1 MTPKLSPK
9 QSLVIYSLLITGK
22 EPLQSEVLPK
32 LQPKERKQL
41 VDAELIETFKKAS
54 GRGSYLRLT
63 ERAWSWA
70 EENLGSPLSKSQAAS
85 ETLQNLLLKLRGY
98 LSQNDVPLR
107 DILAPAKSGL
117 AHTLNGDEI
126 RSAYLKI
133 TGGNLNV
140 PVRIA
145 ELSKSLPHLSAEHFL
160 YTLLELN
167 AAKQIFFA
175 RLDDPQ
181 SITEEDRRLTVRID
195 SDEKHLVGF
204 IN

>member
-1 MTPKLSPK
+1 MTPKISPK

-41 VDAELIETFKKAS
+41 VDAGLIETFKKVS
-54 GRGSYLRLT
+54 SRGSYLRLT

-70 EENLGSPLSKSQAAS
+70 EENLGNPLSKSQAAS
-85 ETLQNLLLKLRGY
+85 ETLQDLLLKLREY
-98 LSQNDVPLR
+98 LTQNDVPLR
-107 DILAPAKSGL
+107 DILAPAKNES
-117 AHTLNGDEI
+117 AHSLNRDEI

-145 ELSKSLPHLSAEHFL
+145 ELGKSLSHLSAEHFL
-160 YTLLELN
+160 QALLELN
-167 AAKQIFFA
+167 TSKQIFFA

-195 SDEKHLVGF
+195 NDEKHLVGF